1 MAASPPERRH
11 RQQLRPGS
19 RPGLLRGDERAAYLL
34 LLPAFLGLAL
44 FRVYPIL
51 AAAAGSLYRQIF
63 SATGPSTVFV
73 GLGNFAVL
81 LHDPVFW
88 HALWVTLKLNVI
100 LNPMQVV
107 LALLL
112 ALMVDGRSRAMG
124 AYRVLLL
131 VPIGVSLP
139 VATILW
145 RLMLDPNSGFVNA
158 LLGFVGL
165 PHQPF
170 YTSSGQALWSI
181 MLIANWKGLSY
192 WMVFVLAGL
201 QSIPGELLEAAAI
214 DGASGLQRLF
224 RVTLPLLR
232 RPLTFV
238 LVADTVINF
247 VMFVPMYLLT
257 RGGPSGSTNV
267 LMYQAYKVGFAFGDM
282 GGALAIVTV
291 LLAIILAVVAV
302 QFRLLEAGRQ
312 AW

>member
-1 MAASPPERRH
+1 M
-11 RQQLRPGS
+11 
-19 RPGLLRGDERAAYLL
+19 
-34 LLPAFLGLAL
+34 GLAL

-51 AAAAGSLYRQIF
+51 DALGGSLYRQVF
-63 SATGPSTVFV
+63 SPAGPHTAFV
-73 GLGNFAVL
+73 GVGNFAL
-81 LHDPVFW
+81 LLGDPVFW
-88 HALWVTLKLNVI
+88 HSLWVTIKLNVI

-112 ALMVDGRSRAMG
+112 AVMAKGRNRAMG

-158 LLGFVGL
+158 LLAFVGL
-165 PHQPF
+165 PQQPF
-170 YTSSGQALWSI
+170 FTSAGQALWSI
-181 MLIANWKGLSY
+181 MVIANWKGVSY

-201 QSIPGELLEAAAI
+201 QGIPGELLEAAAI
-214 DGASGLQRLF
+214 DGASGLQRFL

-291 LLAIILAVVAV
+291 LLAVILVVVAF
-302 QFRLLEAGRQ
+302 QFRLLEPGRQ